1 MQTNGTT
8 APDLQARRKVAEARV
23 KAALDLIQEAQMLL
37 GRACAELS
45 SVQGMNPSWREV
57 GKRYD
62 EVHGTWYSV
71 ERKAASVRARGWL
84 LLDREPSPD
93 ELKSLEE
100 RRS

>member
-1 MQTNGTT
+1 MNDSKRN
-8 APDLQARRKVAEARV
+8 DLAARKAVAEARV
-23 KAALDLIQEAQMLL
+23 KAALDLIQEAQLLL

-84 LLDREPSPD
+84 LLDRAPSSD
-93 ELKSLEE
+93 ELKVLEG
-100 RRS
+100 SHS